1 LEKEHGVLKKY
12 VIFTISLVCF
22 YFILNLII
30 GSIVNAVF
38 QPEWLP
44 AWSKGQ
50 QATDTVTFGLLSNPI
65 DLISLIISLIISVI
79 IASKIKPA

>member
-1 LEKEHGVLKKY
+1 MKKY
-12 VIFTISLVCF
+12 VIFTISLVCL

-38 QPEWLP
+38 QPEWLT

-50 QATDTVTFGLLSNPI
+50 QLTDTVTFGLLYNPI
-65 DLISLIISLIISVI
+65 DLISLMLSLIISAVI
-79 IASKIKPA
+79 TSKIKYS

>member
-1 LEKEHGVLKKY
+1 LKKY
-12 VIFTISLVCF
+12 IIFTISLVCL

-38 QPEWLP
+38 QPEWLT

-50 QATDTVTFGLLSNPI
+50 ELTGTVTFGLLYNPI
-65 DLISLIISLIISVI
+65 DLISLVLSFVISAIIT
-79 IASKIKPA
+79 SKIKYT